1 MWVVIRARS
10 PGIGFLL
17 CKGGRLSHCLFGL
30 HQQQSSG
37 TSCASLTPAPG
48 GPVVAIVPK
57 TLVKVCLS
65 DILSLHMPLFS
76 LPLASLLSLSPFRY
90 YYYFFVEEEEMV
102 NDSLASERIP
112 SDLLAPG
119 RHLFPSSSF
128 KHRKYQEMHM
138 YIFVV
143 ILQPLVRDTF
153 ILSLYREDKI

>member
-1 MWVVIRARS
+1 MCVVIRARS

-17 CKGGRLSHCLFGL
+17 CKGGRLSHCLFRL
-30 HQQQSSG
+30 QQQSSG
-37 TSCASLTPAPG
+37 TSCASLTPSPG

-57 TLVKVCLS
+57 TQVKVCLS

-90 YYYFFVEEEEMV
+90 FIFIFLEEEMV
-102 NDSLASERIP
+102 NDSLASERVP

-138 YIFVV
+138 YIFVI
-143 ILQPLVRDTF
+143 ILQPLARDTF
-153 ILSLYREDKI
+153 ILSLFREDKI